1 MNCQW
6 NLPSINSPDFD
17 NAVLSQ
23 RYSPIISLSVDA
35 NSDDTETFQVEVGFR
50 DEGECCSVLE
60 PLANQHRC
68 SFMQQ
73 FGFQEMRITV
83 PQSFAIENHQLCASP
98 AQKSV
103 TTDGHSLRLE
113 VNTGEIKILLDAIE
127 HQVVDIMAIC
137 SESGKLRNIVLTAAG
152 TAICEEY
159 HREST
164 GVQKSWLET
173 PPGLLKCQKVVYYEK
188 GMDEFN
194 FLLTIFVKTWMKCAY
209 ENNYQSIVAKITLKS
224 SSSNQSDLKK
234 CRLEMETVCESTL
247 IKSVIKNISELCE
260 WTQSTIQDYFKF
272 CVWEKQVLPKMDI
285 TEGSVELKGTAA
297 DVEKCKTYF
306 HELNSN
312 LLNQAR
318 KIASA
323 QGVVWSY
330 LHPETNQWIQYPIEL
345 NVEIEDAYKK
355 RLPVFYNLLININF
369 EKMIEIQS
377 NRSIQVRRREINP
390 AVPITWDMEN
400 DNGRKRIP
408 LKFTSIEYVQVLK
421 QFDAANMKGK
431 YTEIRKIERIQNE
444 RWFLQYSAHRDAFK
458 QRSNGS
464 PYEKSLFHGCTD
476 VAVDSIINENFNR
489 AYAGVNGIAYGNG
502 CYFSASAKYSHNF
515 AIPNSFGER
524 HMFLAKVLTGK
535 STIGNPSMKVPPTG
549 YDSTTDGRNIFVT
562 YHDAQAYAEYLIVY
576 K

>member
-1 MNCQW
+1 
-6 NLPSINSPDFD
+6 
-17 NAVLSQ
+17 
-23 RYSPIISLSVDA
+23 
-35 NSDDTETFQVEVGFR
+35 
-50 DEGECCSVLE
+50 
-60 PLANQHRC
+60 
-68 SFMQQ
+68 
-73 FGFQEMRITV
+73 
-83 PQSFAIENHQLCASP
+83 
-98 AQKSV
+98 
-103 TTDGHSLRLE
+103 
-113 VNTGEIKILLDAIE
+113 
-127 HQVVDIMAIC
+127 
-137 SESGKLRNIVLTAAG
+137 
-152 TAICEEY
+152 
-159 HREST
+159 
-164 GVQKSWLET
+164 
-173 PPGLLKCQKVVYYEK
+173 
-188 GMDEFN
+188 
-194 FLLTIFVKTWMKCAY
+194 
-209 ENNYQSIVAKITLKS
+209 
-224 SSSNQSDLKK
+224 
-234 CRLEMETVCESTL
+234 METVCESTL

-502 CYFSASAKYSHNF
+502 CYFSASAEYSHNF